1 MMELVSV
8 VVPIYNVEQYLDR
21 CILSI
26 LSQTYENLEIILVDD
41 GSPDNCGK
49 ICDQYASKDQRV
61 RVIHKENGGLSDARN
76 AGVKIA
82 TGKYLL
88 FIDSD
93 DFVAEDLVQKT
104 VESAELNHSD
114 IVLFD
119 YQRLESNDTIE
130 VCSISGIPENQS
142 FSLKDYPEVLF
153 KSISAW
159 NKLFLREFYMNSE
172 IQFPVGY
179 YYEDLGSSP
188 KYLFAAK
195 RITYVKE
202 PFYNYVI
209 REGSIMSAAKE
220 EKNYHDRCKMIETVN
235 DYYRQKEAY
244 NKYKKELEYLALF
257 HAYFIPAKEILF
269 RKGDRA
275 YIDKFR
281 DFVREQYPEYVHN
294 PYLNSM
300 SQKEKLQFY
309 MIDHKQYWVVNLLSW
324 IRQTLKK

>member
-21 CILSI
+21 CIQSI
-26 LSQTYENLEIILVDD
+26 QSQTYENLEIVLVDD

-49 ICDQYASKDQRV
+49 ICDQYASKDQRI

-76 AGVKIA
+76 AGVKIV

-142 FSLKDYPEVLF
+142 FSLEDYPEVLF

-159 NKLFLREFYMNSE
+159 NKLFSREFYMNSE

-220 EKNYHDRCKMIETVN
+220 EKNYHDRCKMIEAVKA
-235 DYYRQKEAY
+235 YYRQKEAY
-244 NKYKKELEYLALF
+244 DKYIKELEFLTLF

-269 RKGDRA
+269 RKGDKS
-275 YIDKFR
+275 YIDKFK
-281 DFVREQYPEYVHN
+281 DFVRKQYPQYSHN
-294 PYLNSM
+294 KYLKDM
-300 SQKEKLQFY
+300 SKKEKLQFY
-309 MIDHKQYWVVNLLSW
+309 MIDHKQYWVVDLMSW
-324 IRQTLKK
+324 ARKMISR

>member
-21 CILSI
+21 CIQSI
-26 LSQTYENLEIILVDD
+26 QSQTYENLEIILVDD

-61 RVIHKENGGLSDARN
+61 RVIHKKNGGLSDARN

-104 VESAELNHSD
+104 VESAEEYHSD

-119 YQRLESNDTIE
+119 YKRLESDGAVEI
-130 VCSISGIPENQS
+130 CSMINIPENQG
-142 FSLKDYPEVLF
+142 FYMKDFPQILF
-153 KSISAW
+153 KAISAC
-159 NKLFLREFYMNSE
+159 NKLFRKDFLEKSKIE
-172 IQFPVGY
+172 FPVGY

-188 KYLFAAK
+188 KYLLVAE
-195 RITYVKE
+195 RISYVKE

-209 REGSIMSAAKE
+209 HEGSIMSATKE
-220 EKNYHDRCKMIETVN
+220 EKSYYDRCKMIERVISF
-235 DYYRQKEAY
+235 YQQKQEY
-244 NKYKKELEYLALF
+244 GKYFEELEFLALF

-281 DFVREQYPEYVHN
+281 DFVREWYPEYSRN
-294 PYLNSM
+294 KYLKDM
-300 SQKEKLQFY
+300 SKKEKLQFY
-309 MIDHKQYWVVNLLSW
+309 MIDHKHYWGVNFMSW
-324 IRQTLKK
+324 ARKLISG